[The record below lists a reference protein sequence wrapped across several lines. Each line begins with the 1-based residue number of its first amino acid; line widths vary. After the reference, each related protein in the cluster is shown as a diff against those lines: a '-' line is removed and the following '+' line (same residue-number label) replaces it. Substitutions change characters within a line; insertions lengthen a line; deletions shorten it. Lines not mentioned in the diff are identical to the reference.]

1 MIASVSK
8 HLNFVVAVALLAAG
22 ARFLEVGKKKGWF
35 IVIKKPLPIRK
46 PLADMDQAALG
57 PWKVLNGGR
66 LPPDSEE
73 EVGTREYLTWTLL
86 DSSGTGERRR
96 PIHFTAFYY
105 TGVQDQVPHVG
116 EECLF
121 QAGMTQ
127 AGSKEVLTW
136 DMPKLGEKIEVGRV
150 MFDDPRQIGVRLFI
164 YYTICVN
171 GEYRGDRTPVRIR
184 MANPLDT
191 HLYYCKVDVSI
202 QSTADANVDELDA
215 VARDVLDR
223 GLPEL
228 VRSHWPRKG
237 EERGGPK
244 EQAKEAA

>member
-1 MIASVSK
+1 MISK
-8 HLNFVVAVALLAAG
+8 HAHFVVAVVLLAAG
-22 ARFLEVGKKKGWF
+22 GQVLEAGKKRGWF

-46 PLADMDQAALG
+46 PLADMDQAAVA
-57 PWKVLNGGR
+57 PWKVVEQGR
-66 LPPDSEE
+66 LPADAEE
-73 EVGTREYLTWTLL
+73 EVGTREYLNWVV
-86 DSSGTGERRR
+86 SEPGAGVRR
-96 PIHFTAFYY
+96 PAIQFTAFYY

-127 AGSKEVLTW
+127 AGPKEVLRW
-136 DMPKLGEKIEVGRV
+136 QMPKLGETIEIGKVV
-150 MFDDPRQIGVRLFI
+150 FDDPRQLGVRLLN

-171 GEYRGDRTPVRIR
+171 GEFRGDRTPVRIR

-202 QSTADANVDELDA
+202 QVTANADVNALDA
-215 VARDVLDR
+215 MARDMLDR
-223 GLPEL
+223 GLAEL
-228 VRSHWPRKG
+228 VRSHWPRRG

-244 EQAKEAA
+244 APAKSAA